1 MSGFYCKIL
10 DHKLDIPLRK
20 TNKGQQ
26 TFSFLG
32 PKISHSTKN
41 VKTRAFFTY
50 VLKREILSILCG
62 WTNSFEFETGFLNS
76 FVYSFIFFFFNATLY

>member
-1 MSGFYCKIL
+1 MGQSNNIKKKIQKYLKNFLKNIHVKHEKLSGFYCKIL

-62 WTNSFEFETGFLNS
+62 
-76 FVYSFIFFFFNATLY
+76 